1 MTNRKTPRNP
11 ERSFGVSVGIVLCV
25 IAGALWWRGR
35 VTRAELLGAIGGVLL
50 IGGLVHPPL
59 LKYPS
64 AVWWRF
70 SRALGH
76 VNARIL
82 LTILFSM
89 VLVPLS
95 MIWRMTGKDP
105 LARRRQNM
113 ARMVE
118 VSSSISRQEALR
130 TNVLRF
136 S

>member
-82 LTILFSM
+82 LTILFSV

-105 LARRRQNM
+105 LARRRQTWPGWSRYPPRYRDKRHYE
-113 ARMVE
+113 RMY
-118 VSSSISRQEALR
+118 
-130 TNVLRF
+130 
-136 S
+136 

>member
-1 MTNRKTPRNP
+1 MTNKNTVRNP

-35 VTRAELLGAIGGVLL
+35 LIRAEILGAIGGVLL

-70 SRALGH
+70 SRVLGH
-76 VNARIL
+76 VNARVL
-82 LTILFSM
+82 LTILFAI

-105 LARRRQNM
+105 LARRRQKWPGWSTYPPRYRDKRHYE
-113 ARMVE
+113 RMY
-118 VSSSISRQEALR
+118 
-130 TNVLRF
+130 
-136 S
+136 